1 MPWRRTRTKL
11 VAFLGAVVLTGGSW
25 IGYQAWHVY
34 RDLSAA
40 SADVEILQTAV
51 LNGQDDVSEVAL
63 ESLVSHTSDAEDR
76 TGTRTWAL
84 LSRLPG
90 IGDDARG
97 VQVASQVLATLSRDG
112 LKPILG
118 SMTDLGSLTPRGGQ
132 IPVDTIESLQMPVRH
147 ALVAF
152 MRADEQLKGEDS
164 GGYVY
169 QWQRRYRAL
178 EQQISE
184 ASKALRAA
192 EQAVRIMPG
201 MLGRDGPRRYLVV
214 FQNNA
219 EVRATGGLPGAVA
232 VVEADRGHIELV
244 QQIAASSFGQAP
256 EPVLPLTTAEQAIYG
271 DQLGTYFLDANFTPD
286 FPRSAALWR
295 ARYEQQ
301 FREIDGVLAV
311 DPVALGY
318 VLGAT
323 GPVQAGDLTLTADNV
338 VSTLL
343 NRVYIEIQDPQ
354 AQDEVFQEVAKAV
367 FDRVTAGVASSRS
380 LLQALARGADEHRL
394 YVHSF
399 NPVEQAQLSGSEV
412 AGELITDPG
421 AHPQVGLYLNDNTGS
436 KMSYYL
442 RNKVSVKGQK
452 CTDGSQTLSGTARL
466 ASLAPADG
474 SLPDSITGGGV
485 YGIPPGSQLVAA
497 RIYGPVDGHLSG
509 IALNGD
515 PITTLQLSEQD
526 GRPVATAYIYLE
538 PDTGVDLTWEMVTG
552 PGQTGDVQVSV
563 TPGIDQ
569 VLTSFVTPSVC

>member
-1 MPWRRTRTKL
+1 
-11 VAFLGAVVLTGGSW
+11 
-25 IGYQAWHVY
+25 
-34 RDLSAA
+34 
-40 SADVEILQTAV
+40 
-51 LNGQDDVSEVAL
+51 
-63 ESLVSHTSDAEDR
+63 
-76 TGTRTWAL
+76 
-84 LSRLPG
+84 
-90 IGDDARG
+90 
-97 VQVASQVLATLSRDG
+97 
-112 LKPILG
+112 
-118 SMTDLGSLTPRGGQ
+118 
-132 IPVDTIESLQMPVRH
+132 
-147 ALVAF
+147 
-152 MRADEQLKGEDS
+152 
-164 GGYVY
+164 
-169 QWQRRYRAL
+169 
-178 EQQISE
+178 
-184 ASKALRAA
+184 
-192 EQAVRIMPG
+192 MPG

-232 VVEADRGHIELV
+232 VVEADRGHIELLV

-323 GPVQAGDLTLTADNV
+323 RPVQAGDLTLTADNV

-354 AQDEVFQEVAKAV
+354 VEDEVFQEVAKAV

-412 AGELITDPG
+412 AGELITDPR

-442 RNKVSVKGQK
+442 RNKVSVKGNNG
-452 CTDGSQTLSGTARL
+452 TDGSQTLSGTARL

-485 YGIPPGSQLVAA
+485 YGSPPALEPGSGSHLRSRRWPPQRHRAQ
-497 RIYGPVDGHLSG
+497 RGPDHDAPALRAGRSSGGHGLHLPRTRHRRRS
-509 IALNGD
+509 
-515 PITTLQLSEQD
+515 
-526 GRPVATAYIYLE
+526 
-538 PDTGVDLTWEMVTG
+538 DLG
-552 PGQTGDVQVSV
+552 PGDRSRPDRRRAGQCHAGD
-563 TPGIDQ
+563 
-569 VLTSFVTPSVC
+569 